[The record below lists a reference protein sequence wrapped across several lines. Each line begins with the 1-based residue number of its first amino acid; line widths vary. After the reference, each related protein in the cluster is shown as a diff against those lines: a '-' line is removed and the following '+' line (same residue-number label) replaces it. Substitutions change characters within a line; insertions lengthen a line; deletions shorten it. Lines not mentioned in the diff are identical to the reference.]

1 MSFYDKD
8 FKTLNLNSGLNI
20 LSMFLYVISGL
31 IKFLLIIYN
40 IYLYLIFI
48 DPDSPDLIKIC
59 NYSGLKF

>member
-1 MSFYDKD
+1 MSFYDKA

-20 LSMFLYVISGL
+20 LSMFFYVISGL

-40 IYLYLIFI
+40 IYFYLIFI

>member
-31 IKFLLIIYN
+31 IKFLFIIYN